1 MVRLHTRPTPDVRP
15 MMDLV
20 ANLPLLLALV
30 IGVSA
35 VSVWLYGRFG
45 RWPAG
50 AEEQAVP
57 PADGETAIDRAIEPL
72 LAGEA
77 ADCAGLALVHA
88 NREAFALRV
97 AAVRQAGRSL
107 DLQYYYWKDDLT
119 GGLLMREVI
128 AAADRGVRVRL
139 LLDDINAGLHDRSC
153 IALDAHANISVRLF
167 NPSRART
174 DRFRRGLE
182 MAMRA
187 FRATRRMH
195 NKAFIADGRI
205 AIMGG
210 RNIGDAYFDA
220 DEDTNFRDLDI
231 WMIGRAVADA
241 AGMFDRYWNSS
252 VVLPIGSLRTP
263 RPKYLERL
271 RAELDA
277 LAARPA
283 ARLLLGDI
291 EAGEAAPALRP
302 QAVLHPCKDV
312 EVLADPPEKAL
323 MARRSN
329 WIFRDLMRPLMAA
342 RQRLRIVSP
351 YFVPGV
357 EGTASLIG
365 LAEKGVSVEVLTN
378 SLAATD
384 VAAVHGGYA
393 RYRRK
398 LLKGGVK
405 LYELKADHVPGDPR
419 RISLFGSRTASLHS
433 KAFTVDGE
441 RGFVGSVN
449 FDPRSVSLNTETGVL
464 FSHPALVAEVDRIMD
479 IEMAPDSAFSLS
491 MRRGLI
497 RWTDAGEGG
506 RPRTIYREP
515 EAGRIRRLTAGLIR
529 FLPVESQL

>member
-1 MVRLHTRPTPDVRP
+1 
-15 MMDLV
+15 MDLV
-20 ANLPLLLALV
+20 GKLPLLLCLFLV
-30 IGVSA
+30 VSA
-35 VSVWLYGRFG
+35 VLVWLYGRFG
-45 RWPAG
+45 RWPSG
-50 AEEQAVP
+50 SEEHSLP
-57 PADGETAIDRAIEPL
+57 PVEGETAIDRAIAPL
-72 LAGEA
+72 LAGQ
-77 ADCAGLALVHA
+77 ADDAAGLSLVHA
-88 NREAFALRV
+88 NREALALRIT
-97 AAVRQAGRSL
+97 AVRAAGRSL

-231 WMIGRAVADA
+231 WMIGKAVADA
-241 AGMFDRYWNSS
+241 GGMFDRYWNSP

-263 RPKYLERL
+263 RPKYLGRL
-271 RAELDA
+271 RADLAELAD
-277 LAARPA
+277 RPA
-283 ARLLLGDI
+283 ARLLLSDI
-291 EAGEAAPALRP
+291 EASGEDASPPLTPEAA
-302 QAVLHPCKDV
+302 LHWCADV

-329 WIFRDLMRPLMAA
+329 WIFRDLMPAMMAA
-342 RQRLRIVSP
+342 KDRLRIVSP

-357 EGTASLIG
+357 DGTSALTD
-365 LAEKGVSVEVLTN
+365 LTDKGVRVEVLTN

-393 RYRRK
+393 RYRRR
-398 LLKGGVK
+398 LLRGGVA
-405 LYELKADHVPGDPR
+405 LFELKADHVPGDPR
-419 RISLFGSRTASLHS
+419 RIKIFGSRTASLHS

-464 FSHPALVAEVDRIMD
+464 FSHRALVAEVDGIID
-479 IEMAPDSAFSLS
+479 IEMAPDSAFALSLH
-491 MRRGLI
+491 RGLI
-497 RWTDAGEGG
+497 RWRDAGEGG
-506 RPRTIYREP
+506 RPRTLYREP
-515 EAGRIRRLTAGLIR
+515 EAGRIRRLTAAVIR